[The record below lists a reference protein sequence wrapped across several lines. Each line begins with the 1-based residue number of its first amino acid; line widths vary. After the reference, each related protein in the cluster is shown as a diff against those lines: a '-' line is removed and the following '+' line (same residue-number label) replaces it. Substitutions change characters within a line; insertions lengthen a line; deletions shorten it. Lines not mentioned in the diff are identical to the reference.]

1 MLKQFYKGWST
12 VNPKLQAIVDSI
24 DYYQSTYPE
33 DACVLIFDTEKVVG
47 YKRGKKIDLK
57 IQLGET
63 IEQHINTTSVR
74 AMKSRKFLREERTAE
89 AFGFPY
95 IASSVPIIDQGD
107 VVGVV
112 TGVISNYRVSNMR
125 FVAEELSGAVQE
137 MSATTEQLA
146 QESSD
151 VARRLEELTQYAEQ
165 MNNNIIQINS
175 IVGAVK
181 DIAMHSKILGL
192 NASIEAARSGE
203 HGKGFAVVANEIQK
217 MAQNST
223 DSADNIAKQLV
234 NITDSIEH
242 IHASTKQISTFT
254 EEYTASM
261 HEISNGY
268 VSINEIGQRLLDL
281 GEIEH

>member
-1 MLKQFYKGWST
+1 M
-12 VNPKLQAIVDSI
+12 NPKLQVVVDAIDI
-24 DYYQSTYPE
+24 YQATYPE

-47 YKRGKKIDLK
+47 YKRGINVDLK

-63 IEQHINTTSVR
+63 VEAHRNTTSVR
-74 AMKSRKFLREERTAE
+74 AMKSGKFLREERNE
-89 AFGFPY
+89 EGFGFPY
-95 IASSVPIIDQGD
+95 IASSVPVVDNGKII
-107 VVGVV
+107 GVV

-125 FVAEELSGAVQE
+125 SVATELSGAVQE

-146 QESSD
+146 HDSTD
-151 VARRLEELTQYAEQ
+151 VSNRIEELSKYAEQ
-165 MNNNIIQINS
+165 MNGNIQQINQ

-223 DSADNIAKQLV
+223 DSADNIAKQLI
-234 NITDSIEH
+234 NITDSIEL
-242 IHASTKQISTFT
+242 INAYTKQISSFA

-261 HEISNGY
+261 HEMSNSY
-268 VSINEIGQRLLDL
+268 VGINQIGQKLMEL
-281 GEIEH
+281 GEIDQ

>member
-1 MLKQFYKGWST
+1 M
-12 VNPKLQAIVDSI
+12 NPKLQAIVNSI

-47 YKRGKKIDLK
+47 YKRGNEIDLK
-57 IQLGET
+57 IQIGET
-63 IEQHINTTSVR
+63 IEQHINTTSIR
-74 AMKSRKFLREERTAE
+74 AMKSGKFLREERDAQG
-89 AFGFPY
+89 FGFPY
-95 IASSVPIIDQGD
+95 IASSVPIYDQD
-107 VVGVV
+107 EIIGVV

-125 FVAEELSGAVQE
+125 QVGEELSGAVQE

-146 QESSD
+146 QESTD
-151 VARRLEELTQYAEQ
+151 VARRLDELTRYAEM

-203 HGKGFAVVANEIQK
+203 HGKGFSVVANEIQK

-261 HEISNGY
+261 HEMSDGY
-268 VSINEIGQRLLDL
+268 VSINEIGQRLLEL
-281 GEIEH
+281 GEIKY

>member
-1 MLKQFYKGWST
+1 M
-12 VNPKLQAIVDSI
+12 NPKLQVIVDSI
-24 DYYQSTYPE
+24 DFYQSTYPE
-33 DACVLIFDTEKVVG
+33 DACILIFDTEKVVG
-47 YKRGKKIDLK
+47 YKRGNKIDLK
-57 IQLGET
+57 IQLGESV
-63 IEQHINTTSVR
+63 EKHLNTTSVR
-74 AMKSRKFLREERTAE
+74 AMKSGKFLREERSAE
-89 AFGFPY
+89 GFGFPY
-95 IASSVPIIDQGD
+95 IASSVPIYDNGE

-146 QESSD
+146 NASTD
-151 VARRLEELTQYAEQ
+151 VSMRLEELSKYAEQ
-165 MNNNIIQINS
+165 MHNNIMQINS
-175 IVGAVK
+175 IVAAVK

-223 DSADNIAKQLV
+223 DSADNIAKQLID
-234 NITDSIEH
+234 ITDSIEH
-242 IHASTKQISTFT
+242 INAYTKQISSFT
-254 EEYTASM
+254 EEYTTSM
-261 HEISNGY
+261 HEMSNGY
-268 VSINEIGQRLLDL
+268 GSINEMGQRLLEL